1 MSGSALRRFGQGLRH
16 HPALRGFD
24 LVWSVLRGPYRLA
37 LRALSARKGFTTL
50 IAGERLQ
57 LHGYFAAQR
66 WEAIEVATYQA
77 FVEAIAPGD
86 VVVDVGAHI
95 GTYAM
100 LAARRTGAAGRVFA
114 YEPCEET
121 RRYLR
126 QHLEWNH
133 LVPRVTVREVCCGAE
148 PGTATFFFQ
157 GGAEGMN
164 SLVPTEGF
172 ASALMP
178 VVRLDDEVKALG
190 VTPRLIKIDVEGA
203 EFDVLQGAQDT
214 LRTARPLLFVSLH
227 PVPLAEKGPSE
238 AAAVSWLVARG
249 YQTRVIE
256 RDHEVHLVATPD
268 GVPTA

>member
-1 MSGSALRRFGQGLRH
+1 MSVSALRRLGQGLRH
-16 HPALRGFD
+16 HPALRGLD
-24 LVWSVLRGPYRLA
+24 PVWNLLRGPYRLA
-37 LRALSARKGFTTL
+37 LRALSARGGFTTT

-57 LHGYFAAQR
+57 LHGDFAAQR
-66 WEAIEVATYQA
+66 WEAIEVATYRA
-77 FVEAIAPGD
+77 FAEAIAPGD

-100 LAARRTGAAGRVFA
+100 LAARRTGAAGRVIA

-133 LVPRVTVREVCCGAE
+133 LAPRVTVREVCCGAE
-148 PGTATFFFQ
+148 PGTATFFFR

-172 ASALMP
+172 ESAPMP
-178 VVRLDDEVKALG
+178 VVRLDDDVNALG

-203 EFDVLQGAQDT
+203 EFDVLQGAQET
-214 LRTARPLLFVSLH
+214 LRTAKPVLFVSLH
-227 PVPLAEKGPSE
+227 PAPLAEKGLSE
-238 AAAVSWLVARG
+238 AAIVSWLVARG

-256 RDHEVHLVATPD
+256 RDYEVHLIATP
-268 GVPTA
+268 